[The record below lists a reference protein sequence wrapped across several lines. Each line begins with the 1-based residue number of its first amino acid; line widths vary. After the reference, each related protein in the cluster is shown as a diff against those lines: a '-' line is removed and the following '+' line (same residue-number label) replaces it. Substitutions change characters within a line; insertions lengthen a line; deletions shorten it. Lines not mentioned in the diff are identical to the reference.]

1 MTSVSVRAL
10 WPFMRLVPNCHDA
23 LRMLEAEGIEPSI
36 FADPD
41 ARIPTLLARAT
52 LLEWLARTDDPA
64 LGLHA
69 GERIESA
76 DFGVIHHA
84 VRNSPDL
91 RRALLGMA
99 RYVRLLDDNVEC
111 VLVETDERCVWEYR
125 NLVPTPLD
133 AVNDFQVSAGLKSI
147 RAILGSR
154 VAPLEVHL
162 RHAAATSEQEY
173 ARFFGAPVRFEQ
185 EYNALVFPREL
196 LAQPLSLAN
205 AELARAFERQAE
217 RLLEQLTQSD
227 SIEAKVRQLLM
238 KRLDEGNLHIAETAR
253 ELHMSPATLRRRLAE
268 SGTTH
273 SALLDETRR
282 QIALQ
287 HVREGRLSVGEV
299 AFLLGFSSQSAFG
312 KAFRRW
318 VGSSPQEYRAQH
330 RGALS
335 GLRGPSVR
343 PETPH

>member
-1 MTSVSVRAL
+1 
-10 WPFMRLVPNCHDA
+10 
-23 LRMLEAEGIEPSI
+23 MLEAEGIEPAI

-41 ARIPTLLARAT
+41 ARIPTLLARAM
-52 LLEWLARTDDPA
+52 LLEWLDRTNDPA

-99 RYVRLLDDNVEC
+99 RYIRLLDDNVEC
-111 VLVETDERCVWEYR
+111 VLVEADERCLWEYH
-125 NLVPTPLD
+125 NLVPSPLD
-133 AVNDFQVSAGLKSI
+133 AVNDFQVAAGLRSI
-147 RAILGSR
+147 RAILGFR

-162 RHAAATSEQEY
+162 RHAAPTSEREY
-173 ARFFGAPVRFEQ
+173 ARFFGAPVRFDCEH
-185 EYNALVFPREL
+185 NALVFPRVL
-196 LAQPLSLAN
+196 LDRPLSLGN
-205 AELARAFERQAE
+205 AELAHAFVRQAE

-227 SIEAKVRQLLM
+227 SIEGRVRQLLL

-287 HVREGRLSVGEV
+287 HVGDGRLSVGEV

-330 RGALS
+330 RGSQAAARAS
-335 GLRGPSVR
+335 TARPS
-343 PETPH
+343 TPR